1 MENNNIEQFGPVGL
15 NAAPAQGRNE
25 NFEKEVL
32 EKLDK
37 IYEAVSKK
45 EKVEEVSAPEEKL
58 EDTQVIEMVE
68 ATPEKKEEVVS
79 PETTEVTQPADIQDT
94 VVADTEYTAPTDTD
108 PLPIEPTQ
116 VTLPPEEIIAEPEK
130 EFSTVTVDSISNDIL
145 AETKEE
151 PKSDFIDINS
161 LIDEVDNRVIPYE
174 EPKNEEIKEVSAEPI
189 ETEVK
194 PIEAPEVPVI
204 EPAAPVAPVVEAAP
218 VVTPVA
224 PVTQPVVESAPVTP
238 IVTNEQTIE
247 PAKEEA
253 QVVSTPVEEQT
264 AKKGY
269 KDVTLEYVG
278 MTLPE
283 TAVNTKGTAERVL
296 PVDSNEALLN
306 KESQA
311 SKTLV
316 NNLAA

>member
-79 PETTEVTQPADIQDT
+79 PETTEVTQPAD
-94 VVADTEYTAPTDTD
+94 TEYTAPTATD

-116 VTLPPEEIIAEPEK
+116 VTLPSEEIIAEPEK

-218 VVTPVA
+218 VVTTVA